1 MLCSLFVFATGLASV
16 AAHATFQEMWVND
29 VDQGSWCVRLPLSNS
44 PVTDV
49 TSDVRPFYPIFLF
62 LTDACTGS
70 YVQRHT
76 SGRVRP
82 LLREP

>member
-1 MLCSLFVFATGLASV
+1 MLATIAVLASAFASA

-49 TSDVRPFYPIFLF
+49 TSDVR
-62 LTDACTGS
+62 
-70 YVQRHT
+70 V
-76 SGRVRP
+76 
-82 LLREP
+82 